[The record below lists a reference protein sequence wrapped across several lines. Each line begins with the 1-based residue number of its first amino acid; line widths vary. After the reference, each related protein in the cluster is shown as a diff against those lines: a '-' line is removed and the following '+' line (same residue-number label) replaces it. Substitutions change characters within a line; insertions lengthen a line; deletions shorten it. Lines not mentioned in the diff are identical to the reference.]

1 MAITDPRREDHAS
14 VFFHASGI
22 GEELR
27 EARERRGLSLEQAAE
42 ATCILP
48 RYLRALEEGAPI
60 DAFPAPVYARFF
72 LREYARFLGVDDGP
86 LVSRFDEEHGGELE
100 PHLRAI
106 PVPEEEPRRRG
117 GVLVL
122 LSGLVLAA
130 LVIAS
135 LVSGGS
141 PAPRA
146 ALPGSPSPG
155 PAATRQ
161 PDEPGPA
168 PPRVRSIRFVLRAE
182 APSWVHV
189 VADGRILASE
199 TVEPGQVIRTP
210 RRVEVVGLRLGNPDA
225 VTVVVNGRTVD
236 LAPLTER
243 LGQPYEVVWRV
254 QDGRLHRRA
263 GDDLGVLTGQIVP

>member
-1 MAITDPRREDHAS
+1 MAITDPRREEHAS
-14 VFFHASGI
+14 VSLHASGI

-27 EARERRGLSLEQAAE
+27 EARERRGLALEEAAE

-86 LVSRFDEEHGGELE
+86 LVSRFDQEHGGELE

-117 GVLVL
+117 GLLVL

-130 LVIAS
+130 LVVAS
-135 LVSGGS
+135 LLSGRP

-146 ALPGSPSPG
+146 LPTASRS
-155 PAATRQ
+155 PAAAEARERG
-161 PDEPGPA
+161 EPEPA
-168 PPRVRSIRFVLRAE
+168 PPAVRSIRFVLRAE

-199 TVEPGQVIRTP
+199 TLQAGQAIRTP
-210 RRVEVVGLRLGNPDA
+210 RRVQVVGVRLGNPEA
-225 VTVVVNGRTVD
+225 VTITVNGRTVD

-254 QDGRLHRRA
+254 EDGELHRRA
-263 GDDLGVLTGQIVP
+263 GEDLGVLRGEISP